1 MKPVKGYWGGLQY
14 RVDKLTVIK
23 QSEDIGI

>member
-1 MKPVKGYWGGLQY
+1 MKFVKGHRGGLQY